1 METIKG
7 TVIGMVVAG
16 MAAGLIAA
24 PASAAS
30 LKVEVDSIKSGG
42 MVPTK
47 YAFCMPAAQGHVTAG
62 GDISP
67 PISWSEGPSGTK
79 SYAVTLTDIDN
90 QAEQREKTNKEG
102 MTVPSSAKRRTRFHW
117 VLVDIPAN
125 VTSLKEGAESEG
137 RVPRGKP
144 ATTTIGVRGLNSFT
158 EFMANNEQMKGQY
171 HGYDGPCPP
180 WNDEL
185 VHRYIFTVYALSVP
199 TLNLSGNFDGE
210 AVMAAIKD
218 KVLAEGKLETK
229 YTINPATGAE
239 VPK

>member
-67 PISWSEGPSGTK
+67 PISWSKGPSGTK
-79 SYAVTLTDIDN
+79 SYAIILTDIDN
-90 QAEQREKTNKEG
+90 PAEQREKMNKEG
-102 MTVPSSAKRRTRFHW
+102 MTVTSSAKRRTRFHW

-171 HGYDGPCPP
+171 HGYDGPCPS

-199 TLNLSGNFDGE
+199 TLNLGTGFDGA
-210 AVMAAIKD
+210 AVMDAMKGKILAQGELLGLYTQNPD
-218 KVLAEGKLETK
+218 K
-229 YTINPATGAE
+229 GAE
-239 VPK
+239 IPK